1 MTAPKTIAK
10 ILKLKFLKIVDLRFC
25 RSGAL
30 ILSVKPFKNGARCP
44 ECGRRDRSFSTKSS
58 SSSPPTDFAVTNC
71 GQAQAETES
80 DDGESVAGIPGR
92 YRSRFGV
99 PSKGTR
105 CACPRTL
112 TASR

>member
-44 ECGRRDRSFSTKSS
+44 ECGRRGQLIRTRSAARQWRDL
-58 SSSPPTDFAVTNC
+58 P
-71 GQAQAETES
+71 
-80 DDGESVAGIPGR
+80 VAGREVEREHSG
-92 YRSRFGV
+92 
-99 PSKGTR
+99 
-105 CACPRTL
+105 
-112 TASR
+112 